1 MHLAFD
7 TVAQK
12 QVACKTIIARGRD
25 RKDMQNLMKEV
36 NILRG
41 LLHVGASL
49 TRPKYDELEELA
61 AEYKPSLRRGYR

>member
-12 QVACKTIIARGRD
+12 QVACKTIIARGKD

-41 LLHVGASL
+41 LQHVGVS
-49 TRPKYDELEELA
+49 
-61 AEYKPSLRRGYR
+61 

>member
-1 MHLAFD
+1 
-7 TVAQK
+7 
-12 QVACKTIIARGRD
+12 
-25 RKDMQNLMKEV
+25 MQNLMKEV